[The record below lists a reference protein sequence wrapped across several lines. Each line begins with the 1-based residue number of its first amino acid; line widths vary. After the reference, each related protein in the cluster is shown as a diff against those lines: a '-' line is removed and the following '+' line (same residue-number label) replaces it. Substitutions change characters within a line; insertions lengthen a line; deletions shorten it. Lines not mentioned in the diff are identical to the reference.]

1 MNDTVV
7 RDENYYRKVLV
18 SLLLVTFLVILV
30 ISLSYSLYYQL
41 QKENTY
47 ETNNSSRISMNYTEE
62 TNGIFIENATPVSDE
77 VGMKLTNNNEYFDF
91 NVATKMIP
99 NTKVQYEIVAVKDK
113 TSTIPD
119 EDIKIYLEEQKN
131 GTYVKSTEPVAFKPS
146 KDITK
151 LGAPEGSMVIK
162 TVTEKNTLTRNYR
175 LRMWLSKE
183 STITDVKK
191 YAIKINVY
199 GRQIGG

>member
-30 ISLSYSLYYQL
+30 ISLSYSLYYKL

-47 ETNNSSRISMNYTEE
+47 DVNNSSRISMNYTEE
-62 TNGIFIENATPVSDE
+62 TNGIFIENATPISDE
-77 VGMKLTNNNEYFDF
+77 VGMKLTNSNEYFDF
-91 NVATKMIP
+91 NVTTKMIP
-99 NTKVQYEIVAVKDK
+99 NSKVQYEIVAVKDK

-131 GTYVKSTEPVAFKPS
+131 GTYVKLTDPVKFEAS

-151 LGAPEGSMVIK
+151 LGAPEGSMIVK
-162 TVTEKNTLTRNYR
+162 TVTEKNTVTRNYR
-175 LRMWLSKE
+175 LRMWLSKDSKLTE
-183 STITDVKK
+183 AKK